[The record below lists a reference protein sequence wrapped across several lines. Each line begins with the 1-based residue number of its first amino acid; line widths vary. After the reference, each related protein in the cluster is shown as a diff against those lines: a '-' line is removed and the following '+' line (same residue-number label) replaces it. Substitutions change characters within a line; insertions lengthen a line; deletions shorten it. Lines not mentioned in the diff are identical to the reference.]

1 MVIAVLERIDHIGI
15 AVDDL
20 DAALVTWE
28 RLGLIEAKIETI
40 EDQGV
45 RVAMLKVGDGKVEL
59 LAPLGPDTPVGRFLA
74 RKGPGLHHVAF
85 RVDDIEAALV
95 EARSRGLELIDE
107 TPRLGAGGA
116 RIAFLHPRA
125 AGGTLVELCQR

>member
-85 RVDDIEAALV
+85 RVDDIEAALA